1 MPNHLRWAVGNRSPS
16 ITEQLTYEDGTIVD
30 LTNPSATVKF
40 KMRAVGTSTLKVD
53 ANATITTAATGQVRY
68 DWAALDVD
76 TAAEYLCWWEVTIT
90 ASGFTQDL
98 NEALIEFYAHAPETN
113 AYIELEELKSS
124 KELTGKNYADLDIQ
138 KAILAASRGI
148 DQVLGRRFYPDGDAD
163 QVRYY
168 TPTGPGR
175 LWIDDLVTL
184 TELATDAAGGTTF
197 ADVWTVNQDFVLEPF
212 QAAAAG
218 HPYTSITVH
227 PAGSKRLPCGYP
239 RSVRVTGKF
248 GWAAAPPQVK
258 TLTAIIAAR
267 LVKRTREAPAGIIAF
282 GIEGA
287 VVRASAF
294 ASDPEYLFLTDGLNR
309 SVTT

>member
-1 MPNHLRWAVGNRSPS
+1 MSEHLVWTVGNRNPS
-16 ITEQLTYEDGTIVD
+16 ITETITAGGVVVD
-30 LTNPSATVKF
+30 LSASTVKF
-40 KMRAVGTSTLKVD
+40 KMRADGSSTLKVD
-53 ANATITTAATGQVRY
+53 AAATIVSAPAGTVRY

-76 TAAEYLCWWEVTIT
+76 TAGLYLCWWEVTT
-90 ASGFTQDL
+90 AGKTQDML
-98 NEALIEFYAHAPETN
+98 EAAIEFRAHAPEEN
-113 AYIELEELKSS
+113 GYIELEELKSS

-138 KAILAASRGI
+138 NAILAASRGI
-148 DQVLGRRFYPDGDAD
+148 DQVLGRRFYPDSDAN

-184 TELATDAAGGTTF
+184 TELATDSAGGTTF
-197 ADVWTVNQDFVLEPF
+197 ADVWTTNQDFVLEPF
-212 QAAAAG
+212 QAAASG
-218 HPYTSITVH
+218 HPFTHITVH
-227 PAGSKRLPCGYP
+227 PAGTKRLPCGYP

-258 TLTAIIAAR
+258 TLTAIIASR